1 VVTVGGVVARGRRGW
16 VVVGGEFVLV
26 PLPEEVCPRLVV
38 VGVESRLGAL
48 LVAEGD
54 EHRVDL
60 RLEGGTFDWRRRDRG
75 WLLLVAYST

>member
-1 VVTVGGVVARGRRGW
+1 VAAGGVVLCWRRGRA
-16 VVVGGEFVLV
+16 VVGSEFTLV
-26 PLPEEVCPRLVV
+26 PLPEELRPGLVI
-38 VGVESRLGAL
+38 VGEEHLLRAL
-48 LVAEGD
+48 LIAEGD